1 MAERTADFNDLL
13 RLYKAGDPARALEAC
28 LRLMGA
34 NGATLAVHR
43 LAGRCAS
50 DLGRRNEAIRH
61 FRSALALGP
70 RSAELH
76 VELAQEL
83 EGLGRLDEAEAAL
96 KVAITLSPSLLVA
109 HLTLGNLL
117 GDRGRIDESIQC

>member
-28 LRLMGA
+28 LRLMGG
-34 NGATLAVHR
+34 NGATLALHR

-50 DLGRRNEAIRH
+50 DLGRRNEAIGH

-83 EGLGRLDEAEAAL
+83 EALGHLDEAAL